1 MQNEIKIN
9 DVTDTEFSKFRIS
22 EKTQETLKKN
32 NINSLFQIQSA
43 TFDYLYDKNDL
54 IGRDKTGSGKT
65 LAFSLPILERMR
77 KNKQFQENS
86 SIRILIMNPTREL
99 VTQTKNNFDKLKN
112 NPKEFSTLSV
122 FGGSSI
128 ERQITSLEKGVDV
141 LVATPG
147 RLIDLMERGHL
158 DFSNL
163 EVVIFDETDEMLKIG
178 FQKDIEYI
186 MKMIKKTRTNDIQ
199 YLMFSATVPK
209 WVSGIAKDY
218 MKKNHYFVNMVR
230 DDVNQTVDT
239 VEHLKLF
246 TKDFRQKIEM
256 ISDFVSVYVGST
268 GRCIIFTNTKSNYWD
283 FSFQI
288 LSITYT
294 FLKILYWC

>member
-178 FQKDIEYI
+178 FQRDIEYI

-283 FSFQI
+283 LSFQI

>member
-178 FQKDIEYI
+178 FQRDIEYI
-186 MKMIKKTRTNDIQ
+186 MKMIKKTRKNEIQ

-283 FSFQI
+283 LSFQI